1 MASPSLRNCLAVTFI
16 FAILQP
22 RAWAQRTGGVDP
34 SRAGGPVDLPT
45 AGSPVPERN
54 TTGHSV
60 FVSGKVVLQ
69 GGGGASHISIERICN
84 GMVRREGYTNAKG
97 DFQFELGRNSMERDA
112 SQSDSD
118 RMVANRNSRTAP
130 SGGSQIKFDDCDLR
144 ASLPGFVST
153 TVPMRVE
160 SDMSLV
166 EVGTIV
172 LTRMG
177 GVEGSTISV
186 TSMAVP
192 KEAHAAFEKGRKAG
206 SEKKFDEA
214 VKELNKAVAIYP
226 QYAIAWSLLGEIH
239 RLQNQFEPAKKE
251 YAHALSSDP
260 KFVSPY
266 FGLAAMAV
274 VEGKW
279 AEAARLTDQLVQ
291 LNPFAYPLAYFFN
304 AAANYNLGKLDAA
317 EQSARKFQQMDT
329 AHTRPDIAT
338 LLASILAEKHQYAEA
353 AQLYR
358 DYLAARPDAPNA
370 AALKSEAQRLEG
382 LSAAKQQ

>member
-1 MASPSLRNCLAVTFI
+1 MAFPSSRCFFATIFIIATLAPC
-16 FAILQP
+16 AG
-22 RAWAQRTGGVDP
+22 AQRTGGVDP
-34 SRAGGPVDLPT
+34 SRAGGPVDLPS

-69 GGGGASHISIERICN
+69 GGGGISHILIERICN
-84 GMVRREGYTNAKG
+84 GVVRREGYTDAKG

-118 RMVANRNSRTAP
+118 RMVANRNSRSAP
-130 SGGSQIKFDDCDLR
+130 SGGSQIKVDECDLR
-144 ASLPGFVST
+144 ASVPGFIST
-153 TVPMRVE
+153 TVPMRME
-160 SDMSLV
+160 SDMSLL

-172 LTRMG
+172 LKRMG

-192 KEAHAAFEKGRKAG
+192 KDARAAFEKGRKAAG
-206 SEKKFDEA
+206 EKKLDEA
-214 VKELNKAVAIYP
+214 AREFNKAVTVYP
-226 QYAIAWSLLGEIH
+226 QYAVAWSMLGEVH
-239 RLQNQFEPAKKE
+239 RLQNQFEPARKE
-251 YAHALSSDP
+251 YAKALESDP

-274 VEGKW
+274 VENKW
-279 AEAARLTDQLVQ
+279 TEALHLTEQLIE
-291 LNPFAYPLAYFFN
+291 LNQFAYPMAYFFN
-304 AAANYNLGKLDAA
+304 AAANFNLGNLDAA

-329 AHTRPDIAT
+329 AHTRPDIAL
-338 LLASILAEKHQYAEA
+338 LLANILTSKHQYAVA

-370 AALKSEAQRLEG
+370 AMLTSEAQRLEG
-382 LSAAKQQ
+382 LSAAKKQ

>member
-1 MASPSLRNCLAVTFI
+1 
-16 FAILQP
+16 
-22 RAWAQRTGGVDP
+22 
-34 SRAGGPVDLPT
+34 
-45 AGSPVPERN
+45 
-54 TTGHSV
+54 
-60 FVSGKVVLQ
+60 
-69 GGGGASHISIERICN
+69 
-84 GMVRREGYTNAKG
+84 
-97 DFQFELGRNSMERDA
+97 
-112 SQSDSD
+112 
-118 RMVANRNSRTAP
+118 MVANRNSRTAP

-166 EVGTIV
+166 DVGTIV

-251 YAHALSSDP
+251 YAQALASDP

-317 EQSARKFQQMDT
+317 EQSARKFQQMDM

-382 LSAAKQQ
+382 LSTAKQQ

>member
-1 MASPSLRNCLAVTFI
+1 MAAGASQDLFI
-16 FAILQP
+16 TPKPTQLIERIIRIATNPGDLVLDSF
-22 RAWAQRTGGVDP
+22 GG
-34 SRAGGPVDLPT
+34 SG
-45 AGSPVPERN
+45 
-54 TTGHSV
+54 TTGHA
-60 FVSGKVVLQ
+60 VLKLNRIE
-69 GGGGASHISIERICN
+69 GDKEARRFIMVEMEPGIAREVTAERVGRASQ
-84 GMVRREGYTNAKG
+84 GYTNAKG

>member
-1 MASPSLRNCLAVTFI
+1 MAFPSARCCLATTFI
-16 FAILQP
+16 LATLVP
-22 RAWAQRTGGVDP
+22 CAGAQRTGGG
-34 SRAGGPVDLPT
+34 RAGGPVDLPS

-54 TTGHSV
+54 TSGRSV

-84 GMVRREGYTNAKG
+84 GMVRREGYTDAKG

-112 SQSDSD
+112 SQGDSD
-118 RMVANRNSRTAP
+118 RMVVNRNTRAP
-130 SGGSQIKFDDCDLR
+130 SGGSQLKFDECDLR

-186 TSMAVP
+186 TTMAVP
-192 KEAHAAFEKGRKAG
+192 KDARAAFEKGRKAG

-214 VKELNKAVAIYP
+214 VKELNKAVTIYP

-251 YAHALSSDP
+251 YAQALASDP

-274 VEGKW
+274 VENKW
-279 AEAARLTDQLVQ
+279 AEAARLTGQLIE
-291 LNPFAYPLAYFFN
+291 LNSFAYPMAYFFN
-304 AAANYNLGKLDAA
+304 AAANFNLGNLDAA
-317 EQSARKFQQMDT
+317 EQSARKFQQVDT
-329 AHTRPDIAT
+329 AHTRPDSAI
-338 LLASILAEKHQYAEA
+338 LLANILAGKHQYAEA

-358 DYLAARPDAPNA
+358 DFLAAKPDAPNA
-370 AALKSEAQRLEG
+370 AALKSQAQRLEG
-382 LSAAKQQ
+382 LSAAKKQ